1 MSRRF
6 DALLCDMDGVLYRGD
21 IAIPGAADAV
31 DRLRRDRVQVL
42 FCTNNSRWT
51 AAHYLD
57 KLRGQGIQA
66 DEDDL
71 ITSARVTADQAVARG
86 FAGRPA
92 FIVGGDGIR
101 EALAAAG
108 VKVLDHDDEDLEAEL
123 VVVGWD
129 PDFSYTRM
137 RRAASLVR
145 RGAAF
150 FATNADAT
158 FPAPGGEEWPGAG
171 SLLASIETASGRR
184 AEVMGKPHPPM
195 AETAARRI
203 REGARV
209 AMVGD
214 RPDTDLALADVN
226 GWMKILVL
234 SGVTDAA
241 AAARLDPKP
250 DLVLDSIADLV

>member
-1 MSRRF
+1 MTRGF

-21 IAIPGAADAV
+21 VAVPGAAEAV
-31 DRLRRDRVQVL
+31 ERLRRDGVQVL

-51 AAHYLD
+51 AANYVE
-57 KLRGQGIQA
+57 KLRRQGVRA

-71 ITSARVTADQAVARG
+71 ITSARVTADQAAARG
-86 FAGRPA
+86 FSGRPA
-92 FIVGGDGIR
+92 FVVGGEGIR
-101 EALAAAG
+101 EALGAVG
-108 VKVLDHDDEDLEAEL
+108 VKILEEDDEDVEAEL

-129 PDFSYTRM
+129 PEFSYVRM
-137 RRAASLVR
+137 RRAATFVR
-145 RGAAF
+145 RGASF
-150 FATNADAT
+150 FATNSDAT
-158 FPAPGGEEWPGAG
+158 FPAADGDEWPGAG
-171 SLLASIETASGRR
+171 SILASIETASGRR

-195 AETAARRI
+195 ADTAVRRI
-203 REGARV
+203 RKGARV

-241 AAARLDPKP
+241 AAARLDPPP
-250 DLVLDSIADLV
+250 DVVLESIADLV